1 MAGLDDVLA
10 DIGAWVEEN
19 VLLDTVRVA
28 LPGVGEPVL
37 NPTTG
42 QLQYPVGSVLYAG
55 PGAVQPAAGQPTNPV
70 VDANLPWPQATR
82 SAYRLLTP
90 LTAPV
95 PPKDAIVTVTAVHNP
110 ANTALLGRSWVCADQ
125 GSAGTAEAVRITRLD
140 QQRSPA

>member
-28 LPGVGEPVL
+28 VSGTGEPVF

-42 QLQYPVGSVLYAG
+42 QLDYPADTVVYEGV
-55 PGAVQPAAGQPTNPV
+55 GAVLPTAGQPMTTV

-82 SAYRLLTP
+82 SLYRLLTP
-90 LTAPV
+90 LAAPI
-95 PPKDAIVTVTAVHNP
+95 PPKDAVVTVTAVHNP
-110 ANTALLGRSWVCADQ
+110 ANTALLGRSWLCVDQ
-125 GSAGTAEAVRITRLD
+125 GRAGTAEAVRITMLD
-140 QQRSPA
+140 QQRTQA